1 MSGIAISRLLEE
13 RKDWRRKPMFG
24 FSARPSKSPDGSLNL
39 MKWDCTIPGLK
50 NTIWEHGFYTLKM
63 SFSDNYPSSP
73 PRVQFKPPIFH
84 PNIYPSG
91 TVCLSIL
98 DESKGWQS
106 STTIK
111 QILIGIQYLL
121 NEPNIDD
128 PAQMEAYQLYTRD
141 RITYNKRVREQ
152 AQATIK

>member
-1 MSGIAISRLLEE
+1 MLFIHDLL
-13 RKDWRRKPMFG
+13 
-24 FSARPSKSPDGSLNL
+24 
-39 MKWDCTIPGLK
+39 
-50 NTIWEHGFYTLKM
+50 
-63 SFSDNYPSSP
+63 
-73 PRVQFKPPIFH
+73 
-84 PNIYPSG
+84 G

-128 PAQMEAYQLYTRD
+128 PAQMEAYQLYT
-141 RITYNKRVREQ
+141 
-152 AQATIK
+152 